1 MTTIEKVAYLKG
13 LFEGM
18 EIDESTKEGKL
29 LKAVMDVLADLAVS
43 VEDLED
49 YTAELTAQ
57 VDAIDEDLDALETEQ
72 VDAVDEDL
80 SSLEDVVYEEL
91 DDECDG
97 DCEGCDGCDDWDD
110 DLYDVTCPSCKES
123 FEVDE
128 ETLLDGGVDCPNCGE
143 HLEFDIEDD
152 EDEDETEE

>member
-29 LKAVMDVLADLAVS
+29 LKAVVDVLGELA
-43 VEDLED
+43 EDHADLED
-49 YTAELTAQ
+49 YVAEL
-57 VDAIDEDLDALETEQ
+57 TEQ

>member
-29 LKAVMDVLADLAVS
+29 LKAVVEVLGELA
-43 VEDLED
+43 EDHADLED
-49 YTAELTAQ
+49 YVAEL
-57 VDAIDEDLDALETEQ
+57 TEQ

-97 DCEGCDGCDDWDD
+97 DCEGCDDLDD

-152 EDEDETEE
+152 EDEDDTLDLSDLGDDFFEIETED

>member
-29 LKAVMDVLADLAVS
+29 LKAGVEVLGELA
-43 VEDLED
+43 EDHADLED
-49 YTAELTAQ
+49 YVAEL
-57 VDAIDEDLDALETEQ
+57 TEQ

-97 DCEGCDGCDDWDD
+97 DCEGCDDLDD

-152 EDEDETEE
+152 EDEDETED

>member
-18 EIDESTKEGKL
+18 EIDENTKEGKL
-29 LKAVMDVLADLAVS
+29 LKAVVDVLGELA
-43 VEDLED
+43 EDHADLED
-49 YTAELTAQ
+49 YVAEL
-57 VDAIDEDLDALETEQ
+57 TEQ

>member
-29 LKAVMDVLADLAVS
+29 LKAVVDVLGELA
-43 VEDLED
+43 EDHADLED
-49 YTAELTAQ
+49 YVAEL
-57 VDAIDEDLDALETEQ
+57 TEQ

-80 SSLEDVVYEEL
+80 SSLEDGVYEEL

>member
-1 MTTIEKVAYLKG
+1 MTTTEKVAYLKG

-29 LKAVMDVLADLAVS
+29 LKAIVDVLGELA
-43 VEDLED
+43 EDHADLED
-49 YTAELTAQ
+49 YVAEL
-57 VDAIDEDLDALETEQ
+57 TEQ

-152 EDEDETEE
+152 EDEDETED